1 MAAYRQVLEPEHGN
15 NSRQETHNHG
25 AKRRQHHL
33 ARGSYGNAASQGSV
47 LDVDL
52 REKGNIGAETTSQLL
67 NMLLPEYNEKKK
79 KLILEIER
87 ASKRLERPTQ
97 RQRVQQ

>member
-25 AKRRQHHL
+25 AERRQHHL
-33 ARGSYGNAASQGSV
+33 ARGSYGNATSQGSV

-52 REKGNIGAETTSQLL
+52 KETGNIGAETESQLL
-67 NMLLPEYNEKKK
+67 NISLQEYNEKY
-79 KLILEIER
+79 IC
-87 ASKRLERPTQ
+87 
-97 RQRVQQ
+97 